1 VARFTPGAPNSVAAT
16 LPAYD
21 PLWLNELQTES
32 LSGPLDNAG
41 ELEPWIE
48 LYNSGD
54 TPLSLAGYHLAT
66 SYTNDLTGFPLPAGI
81 VLAPGEHRVI
91 WADGEPDESDSA
103 NVHTPFRLESNGRL
117 ALVRVVGGE
126 PQIVDHLNW
135 SRLRANV
142 SHGSAPDG
150 QCVFR
155 FDLHAPSPGGVNME
169 PVPRLFINEWMTRN
183 SLGIRDPADNSQDD
197 WFEIYNAESFPVD
210 LGGFYL
216 TDDEGLDTKY
226 AVPTTGRYTIPARG
240 YLLVWADDQPE
251 QNNGARADLHVN
263 FQLSSSLG
271 VIRLFAPD
279 GVTPVDS
286 IAYGQQTPD
295 LSEGRYADGAT
306 NRFFMPW
313 STPRSRN
320 AIPSYNSPP
329 QFPPLPNVLAVAGQT
344 TGNLIVRATDPDQ

>member
-1 VARFTPGAPNSVAAT
+1 
-16 LPAYD
+16 
-21 PLWLNELQTES
+21 
-32 LSGPLDNAG
+32 
-41 ELEPWIE
+41 
-48 LYNSGD
+48 
-54 TPLSLAGYHLAT
+54 
-66 SYTNDLTGFPLPAGI
+66 
-81 VLAPGEHRVI
+81 
-91 WADGEPDESDSA
+91 
-103 NVHTPFRLESNGRL
+103 
-117 ALVRVVGGE
+117 
-126 PQIVDHLNW
+126 
-135 SRLRANV
+135 
-142 SHGSAPDG
+142 
-150 QCVFR
+150 
-155 FDLHAPSPGGVNME
+155 
-169 PVPRLFINEWMTRN
+169 MTRN

-344 TGNLIVRATDPDQ
+344 TGNLIVRATDPDIRPADATSQILVYSIADGPTGPGGVEINQSGLFRWIVPAAQPPGDYLVTLRVTDTGTPPRSDTTSFTITVRPPGSIITVTPPPVIYAVTSISGQATFTIETTVGRTYRVFFTDDLSNPLWSQLDRDFVAANPYASITDSAAATQRFYRVEQVD